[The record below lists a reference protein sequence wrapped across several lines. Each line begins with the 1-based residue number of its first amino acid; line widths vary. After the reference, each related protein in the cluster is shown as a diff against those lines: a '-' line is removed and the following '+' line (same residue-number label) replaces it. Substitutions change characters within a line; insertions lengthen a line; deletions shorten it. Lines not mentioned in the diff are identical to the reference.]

1 MPGRV
6 LVIEDVATDRIVMKV
21 KLSAAHYDVVQAAN
35 AAEGLQLARAEAPC
49 LILLSAELGQSAAT
63 PLSGFAEGAA
73 CAPTPSAIPAPM
85 PRAAPWVAAAAPIP
99 APAPAPAANG
109 ALRPTFGPAAHADAA
124 SVPSPAAGPGMSAV
138 ALCRRLRGH
147 PSTASV
153 PIVVTTRRDATEARL
168 ALLDAGADEV
178 LLRPLD
184 ERFLLARIRS
194 LLRARDEMA
203 ELRLRESTS
212 RVLGFAEAMP
222 ELAPP
227 GQVVLVSPE
236 AGAGG
241 RLRRSLERHL
251 SDRLSVSAPSE
262 ILADAQTEA
271 ATDVFIV
278 DASEPDT
285 AQLTLSILPELRARS
300 ESRHAA
306 IIVLTAPDAD
316 GPAILALDLGANDV
330 APAPGDPAE
339 LSLRI
344 RKQIRWK
351 QGRDRLRQTVR
362 DGLHAAITDP
372 LTGLYNRRYAMPHLA
387 RIVETARESGRRFAL
402 ILADLDHFK
411 AVNDTHGHAAGDA
424 VLVETARRLRENLR
438 GMDLVARIGGE
449 EFLVAI
455 PDTGLDEA
463 RIVAGRL
470 CGVMRDEP
478 IALPGGRAITVT
490 MSMGLAMG
498 GAQGPSAMPLGSFP
512 TGGAIPEPAEG
523 GEAEATRL
531 IEAADQAL
539 YGAKS
544 GGRAQYK
551 ISASA
556 A

>member
-21 KLSAAHYDVVQAAN
+21 KLSAAHYDVVQASD
-35 AAEGLQLARAEAPC
+35 AAEGLKLARAEAPC
-49 LILLSAELGQSAAT
+49 LVVLSAELGDAPGRAA
-63 PLSGFAEGAA
+63 GAG
-73 CAPTPSAIPAPM
+73 APARAPATVPAPM
-85 PRAAPWVAAAAPIP
+85 PSVPPWAAAAPP
-99 APAPAPAANG
+99 SAASAP
-109 ALRPTFGPAAHADAA
+109 RPTFGSEAG
-124 SVPSPAAGPGMSAV
+124 SVPSPAAPGMNAV

-147 PSTASV
+147 PTTASV
-153 PIVVTTRRDATEARL
+153 PIVVTTRRDASEARL
-168 ALLDAGADEV
+168 ALLEAGADEV
-178 LLRPLD
+178 LLKPVE

-227 GQVVLVSPE
+227 GQVTLVAPE

-241 RLRRSLERHL
+241 RLRHSLERHL
-251 SDRLSVSAPSE
+251 SDRLSVMTPSA

-278 DASEPDT
+278 DASERET
-285 AQLTLSILPELRARS
+285 AQLTLSILPELRARA

-306 IIVLTAPDAD
+306 IIVLTAPDA
-316 GPAILALDLGANDV
+316 GTSAILALDLGANDV

-339 LSLRI
+339 LSLRV

-351 QGRDRLRQTVR
+351 QGRDKLRQTVR
-362 DGLHAAITDP
+362 DGLNAAITDP

-387 RIVETARESGRRFAL
+387 RIVEAARESGRRFAL
-402 ILADLDHFK
+402 IVADLDHFK

-424 VLVETARRLRENLR
+424 VLIETARRLRENLR
-438 GMDLVARIGGE
+438 GMDLVARVGGE

-463 RIVAGRL
+463 RIVAARL
-470 CGVMRDEP
+470 CRVMRDEP
-478 IALPGGRAITVT
+478 ISLPDGRAITVT

-498 GAQGPSAMPLGSFP
+498 GAAGSSGAPSESSPAGAAFP
-512 TGGAIPEPAEG
+512 EGGEG
-523 GEAEATRL
+523 GEAEAKRL

-544 GGRAQYK
+544 GGRARYQ
-551 ISASA
+551 ISADA